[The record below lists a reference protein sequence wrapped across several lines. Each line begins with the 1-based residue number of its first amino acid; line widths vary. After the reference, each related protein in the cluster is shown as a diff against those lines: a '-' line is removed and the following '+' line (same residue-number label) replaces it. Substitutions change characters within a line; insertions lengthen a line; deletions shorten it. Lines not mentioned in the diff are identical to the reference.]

1 MAVRRRGSSM
11 REATTRTV
19 VERAS
24 VAATVRVLLGG
35 AHPNGLPA
43 LERLPPAR
51 RRHFA
56 AAALLAG
63 SASLCATLAAAQTVA
78 NADDSG
84 GLAEIVV
91 TAQKR
96 SSTVQETPIS
106 ITAVSG
112 ADLQDRG
119 IADVATLAA
128 ATPGVS
134 LKSNGPGQTEIE
146 MRGMTSSGGNSATV
160 GF

>member
-1 MAVRRRGSSM
+1 MAI
-11 REATTRTV
+11 
-19 VERAS
+19 
-24 VAATVRVLLGG
+24 LGKARCLPG
-35 AHPNGLPA
+35 AV
-43 LERLPPAR
+43 
-51 RRHFA
+51 
-56 AAALLAG
+56 LLAG
-63 SASLCATLAAAQTVA
+63 TSSMLDSLAHAQAVASAE
-78 NADDSG
+78 DSG

-96 SSTVQETPIS
+96 NSTVQETPIS

-119 IADVATLAA
+119 IGDVATLAA
-128 ATPGVS
+128 VTPGVS

-160 GF
+160 RAYR

>member
-1 MAVRRRGSSM
+1 MAVRRLGSSV
-11 REATTRTV
+11 RGATTRSV
-19 VERAS
+19 VFP
-24 VAATVRVLLGG
+24 G
-35 AHPNGLPA
+35 AV
-43 LERLPPAR
+43 
-51 RRHFA
+51 
-56 AAALLAG
+56 LLAG
-63 SASLCATLAAAQTVA
+63 TSVVFGTAASAQTAVSA
-78 NADDSG
+78 PEDSGG

-96 SSTVQETPIS
+96 NSTVQETPIS

-119 IADVATLAA
+119 IGDVATLAA

-160 GF
+160 GFYLDDAL